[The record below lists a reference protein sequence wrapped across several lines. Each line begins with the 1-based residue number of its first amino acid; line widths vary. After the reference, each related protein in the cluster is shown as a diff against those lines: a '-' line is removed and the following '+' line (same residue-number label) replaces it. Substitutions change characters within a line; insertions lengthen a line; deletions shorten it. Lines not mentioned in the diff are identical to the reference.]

1 MVGPSF
7 TDDERRAASLRLK
20 VGFVLVVGVSA
31 GITALQVQ
39 GSLLQAGV
47 FTAVGL
53 LLGWILVAYLSH
65 IVSFEGR

>member
-1 MVGPSF
+1 MVGPSY
-7 TDDERRAASLRLK
+7 TDDERRTASLRLK

-47 FTAVGL
+47 FTVVGL
-53 LLGWILVAYLSH
+53 LLGWILVVYLSH
-65 IVSFEGR
+65 IVPSTGR